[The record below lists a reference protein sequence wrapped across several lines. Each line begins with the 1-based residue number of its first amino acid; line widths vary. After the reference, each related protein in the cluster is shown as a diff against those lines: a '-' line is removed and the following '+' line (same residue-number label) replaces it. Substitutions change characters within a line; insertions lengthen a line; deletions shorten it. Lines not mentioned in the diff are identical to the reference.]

1 MLKWVIRSF
10 QYCLELRSKLDFCH
24 LTIIEWGWVLWRV
37 VECYPPRILESWRD
51 RARLVRG
58 VVIDFSGPEEG
69 YGLFLFRFG
78 EGHNFSGVCF
88 NSEFWKDVRDRR
100 AYKFMLVV
108 TSHYCS
114 LVSAVIITSV
124 SFRHSKKNLF
134 SEVHVFLL
142 DSRFPSLFKIF

>member
-1 MLKWVIRSF
+1 M
-10 QYCLELRSKLDFCH
+10 
-24 LTIIEWGWVLWRV
+24 
-37 VECYPPRILESWRD
+37 
-51 RARLVRG
+51 
-58 VVIDFSGPEEG
+58 
-69 YGLFLFRFG
+69 FRFG

-114 LVSAVIITSV
+114 LVSAVIITNV